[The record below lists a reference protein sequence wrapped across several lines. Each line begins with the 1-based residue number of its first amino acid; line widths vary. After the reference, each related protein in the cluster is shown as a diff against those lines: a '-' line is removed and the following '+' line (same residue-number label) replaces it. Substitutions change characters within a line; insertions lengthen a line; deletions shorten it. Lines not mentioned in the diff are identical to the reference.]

1 MTNKKSKKV
10 TVLEKPEDSNVVVLF
25 NKNLTKEQLESLSN
39 VRTNFRYGY
48 KNIND
53 SKGQNLQEVMPKEFG
68 EGVLSLDECK
78 KLTNFDYAIA
88 TIISNNPEQWVG
100 GWTYTI
106 YQKGE
111 YKNALYQVKGF
122 Y

>member
-48 KNIND
+48 KRHPSPD
-53 SKGQNLQEVMPKEFG
+53 FNLQEVMSKEYG
-68 EGVLSLDECK
+68 EGIVPLEECK
-78 KLTNFDYAIA
+78 KLTQFDYAIA
-88 TIISNNPEQWVG
+88 SILADNPENWDG